1 MRRRSLWSFLIA
13 GFFALVAVAPQ
24 LLAAYQVTVPWA
36 VTVATVIAALA
47 ALALGA
53 WQHRYEQDATRRDEQ
68 DRALSEGCL
77 TLPSG
82 RLPKVRDFSNP
93 RDWGVHPAAT
103 SGATASIPPFVPR
116 DVDEE
121 LRTHLATST
130 FVLVVGD
137 STAGKTRCA
146 FEAVQAVLPHH
157 TLIIPTTVSGIA
169 AALRAAEQH
178 PKCVLWLN
186 DINTWFSAPELTREA
201 VSRLLAPARRG
212 HRVVVATLRAAE
224 ENQWRTIPEDSAVA
238 DTHRK
243 VHDLL
248 SRAHRI
254 FLPRLFTP
262 AERERA
268 RNYARDQRIADALQQ
283 ADEYGIAEYLAN
295 GPQLLAEWESAWSAN
310 TDPQAPSHPRGAA
323 LIAAAVDLR
332 RAGYASVLPRRL
344 IEEVHGHYL
353 DQQGGHRLNPE
364 ALDDAWQWATRPR
377 RGTTRLLTPHDPDHV
392 DVFDYLVDSVQRR
405 TRAGDHVPEHVITT
419 ALTYAAATDAHSIG
433 ITAKADGRYRLAE
446 HAHRQAYTTRA
457 DEHGPTHP
465 DTLDSRNNLALALH
479 DLGRLEEA
487 ETEYRAVLDAHRRIL
502 GDNHHRTLAIRSN
515 LASLLQALGH
525 FEKAEAEYHA
535 VLDAHRRILGDNHP
549 HTLTIR
555 SNLASLLQGQGRLV
569 EAAAE
574 YHAVLDAYRRIL
586 GDNHPDTLAIRG
598 SLASVL
604 QALGHLEKAE
614 AEHRAVLDIRR
625 RILGDNHPHTLISRN
640 NLASLLQDQGRLVEA
655 AAEHCDVLAI
665 RRRVLGD
672 NHPHTLISLENVASV
687 LQALRL
693 SVEELRGDDS
703 DRNAPECRG

>member
-1 MRRRSLWSFLIA
+1 M
-13 GFFALVAVAPQ
+13 
-24 LLAAYQVTVPWA
+24 
-36 VTVATVIAALA
+36 
-47 ALALGA
+47 
-53 WQHRYEQDATRRDEQ
+53 
-68 DRALSEGCL
+68 
-77 TLPSG
+77 
-82 RLPKVRDFSNP
+82 
-93 RDWGVHPAAT
+93 
-103 SGATASIPPFVPR
+103 
-116 DVDEE
+116 
-121 LRTHLATST
+121 
-130 FVLVVGD
+130 LVVGD

-364 ALDDAWQWATRPR
+364 ALDDAWQWATPHAVAPPVFSLPTIL
-377 RGTTRLLTPHDPDHV
+377 TTSTCSTIWSTPSNAAPG
-392 DVFDYLVDSVQRR
+392 Q
-405 TRAGDHVPEHVITT
+405 VITCPNT
-419 ALTYAAATDAHSIG
+419 SSPPL
-433 ITAKADGRYRLAE
+433 
-446 HAHRQAYTTRA
+446 
-457 DEHGPTHP
+457 
-465 DTLDSRNNLALALH
+465 
-479 DLGRLEEA
+479 
-487 ETEYRAVLDAHRRIL
+487 
-502 GDNHHRTLAIRSN
+502 
-515 LASLLQALGH
+515 
-525 FEKAEAEYHA
+525 
-535 VLDAHRRILGDNHP
+535 
-549 HTLTIR
+549 
-555 SNLASLLQGQGRLV
+555 
-569 EAAAE
+569 
-574 YHAVLDAYRRIL
+574 
-586 GDNHPDTLAIRG
+586 
-598 SLASVL
+598 
-604 QALGHLEKAE
+604 
-614 AEHRAVLDIRR
+614 
-625 RILGDNHPHTLISRN
+625 
-640 NLASLLQDQGRLVEA
+640 
-655 AAEHCDVLAI
+655 
-665 RRRVLGD
+665 
-672 NHPHTLISLENVASV
+672 
-687 LQALRL
+687 
-693 SVEELRGDDS
+693 
-703 DRNAPECRG
+703 